1 MEGSQ
6 RPSGGNPIA
15 AVDDSQAQA
24 MADNEELALHDTE
37 ENILNLDKMKL
48 VQIAKEENYT
58 PRAGPFSAERNQEIF
73 KAMLYLMDAEKK
85 KRPNVVDDYDSM
97 RWYYARKKTLWK
109 LCLFVACLLYILV
122 SVTELSPF
130 RKPEVSARREAGK
143 DWYEIILE
151 VICDSV
157 FAVDIYMQM
166 RAKGYRTTW
175 NNRWT
180 QAFCLCLI
188 FHFVG
193 VLW

>member
-1 MEGSQ
+1 MERTQ
-6 RPSGGNPIA
+6 RPGGGSNATA
-15 AVDDSQAQA
+15 AMNDCREQDDAR
-24 MADNEELALHDTE
+24 ELALHDTE

-48 VQIAKEENYT
+48 VQIAKEENCT

-109 LCLFVACLLYILV
+109 LCLFTACLLYILV

-130 RKPEVSARREAGK
+130 RNPEVSGEGLK
-143 DWYEIILE
+143 DWYEIVLE

-157 FAVDIYMQM
+157 FALDIYMQM

-180 QAFCLCLI
+180 QAFCACLI

>member
-1 MEGSQ
+1 MGRSERPGGS
-6 RPSGGNPIA
+6 NA
-15 AVDDSQAQA
+15 TAVMDERHEEQDDAR
-24 MADNEELALHDTE
+24 ELALHDTE
-37 ENILNLDKMKL
+37 ENVLNLDKMKL
-48 VQIAKEENYT
+48 VQTAKEENYT

-109 LCLFVACLLYILV
+109 LCLFLACSLYILV

-130 RKPEVSARREAGK
+130 RKPDISARRGEGL
-143 DWYEIILE
+143 EIVLE
-151 VICDSV
+151 VICDTI

-180 QAFCLCLI
+180 QVFCLCLI